1 MVALIIQLV
10 SGVIGGNVAGTA
22 VKSLDMGVL
31 RNSIAGLVG
40 GGIGS
45 VLLSGLGIGASSGI
59 LGQISSGGVGGLI
72 IMAVAGALYN
82 ILGKSN

>member
-1 MVALIIQLV
+1 MIALIIQLV

-31 RNSIAGLVG
+31 RNSVAGLLG

-45 VLLSGLGIGASSGI
+45 GILTGLGISGFDGTI
-59 LGQISSGGVGGLI
+59 GQIASGGIGGI
-72 IMAVAGALYN
+72 ILMAVAGAIQN
-82 ILGKSN
+82 IQNRGK